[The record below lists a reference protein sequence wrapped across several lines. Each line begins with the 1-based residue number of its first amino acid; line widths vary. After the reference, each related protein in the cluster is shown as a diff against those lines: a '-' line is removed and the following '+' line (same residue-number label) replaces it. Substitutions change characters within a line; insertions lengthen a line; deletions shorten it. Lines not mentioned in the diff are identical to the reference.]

1 MQDLTSTH
9 KENKTGTTNLQEE
22 LPFISD
28 GGCTLLLC
36 TKGRAVIS
44 TNTQKRTFINGD
56 LLLLFSN
63 MLFAPFKISATFS
76 AEYIYLS
83 QELMEEI
90 FYKMTSEKFWEGV
103 YSHPVLRLSAEQ
115 YQLVQGLFMHM
126 KWAMK
131 SSSDTY
137 QKTILQNSTYN
148 LFLAIDTEFKKASS
162 VLAQNSKKDKARML
176 FGKFMSLLIK
186 HYHERRDVKF
196 YADKLCVTTN
206 YLYKV
211 TDKVEQQTPK
221 EVIDTFILTEIKKI
235 LNNTDLSIKD
245 LAFLFH
251 FDDASYLCR
260 FFRRMTGCSISEYRN
275 RI

>member
-9 KENKTGTTNLQEE
+9 KENKIGTTNLQEE

-28 GGCTLLLC
+28 GGCTLLFC

-44 TNTQKRTFINGD
+44 TNTQKKTFINGD

-63 MLFAPFKISATFS
+63 MLFAPFKISVTFS

-90 FYKMTSEKFWEGV
+90 FYKMTSEKFWEEV

-131 SSSDTY
+131 NSSDTY

-148 LFLAIDTEFKKASS
+148 LFLAIDTEFKKALS

>member
-1 MQDLTSTH
+1 
-9 KENKTGTTNLQEE
+9 
-22 LPFISD
+22 
-28 GGCTLLLC
+28 
-36 TKGRAVIS
+36 
-44 TNTQKRTFINGD
+44 
-56 LLLLFSN
+56 
-63 MLFAPFKISATFS
+63 
-76 AEYIYLS
+76 
-83 QELMEEI
+83 
-90 FYKMTSEKFWEGV
+90 
-103 YSHPVLRLSAEQ
+103 
-115 YQLVQGLFMHM
+115 
-126 KWAMK
+126 
-131 SSSDTY
+131 
-137 QKTILQNSTYN
+137 
-148 LFLAIDTEFKKASS
+148 
-162 VLAQNSKKDKARML
+162 
-176 FGKFMSLLIK
+176 MSLLIK

>member
-1 MQDLTSTH
+1 MRNLTFTH
-9 KENKTGTTNLQEE
+9 KENKIGVINLQEG
-22 LPFISD
+22 LPFISN
-28 GGCTLLLC
+28 GGFTLLLC
-36 TKGRAVIS
+36 TKGRAIVSI
-44 TNTQKRTFINGD
+44 NTQQSTFSKGD
-56 LLLLFSN
+56 LFLLFSD
-63 MLFAPFKISATFS
+63 MLLTPLKKSVAFS

-83 QELMEEI
+83 QELIEEI

-103 YSHPVLRLSAEQ
+103 YSHPVLRLSVEQ
-115 YQLVQGLFMHM
+115 YQLVQGLFMQM
-126 KWAMK
+126 KWTMK
-131 SSSDTY
+131 NCSDTC

-148 LFLAIDTEFKKASS
+148 LFLAIDIEFKKALS

-211 TDKVEQQTPK
+211 TDRVEQQTPK

-260 FFRRMTGCSISEYRN
+260 FFRRLTGCSISEYRN